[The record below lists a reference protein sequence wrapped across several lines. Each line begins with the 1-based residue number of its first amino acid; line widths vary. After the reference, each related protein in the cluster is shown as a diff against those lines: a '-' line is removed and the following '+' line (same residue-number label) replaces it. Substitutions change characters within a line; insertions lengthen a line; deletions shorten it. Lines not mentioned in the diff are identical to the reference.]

1 MGLFDIF
8 RWSRKATAVSQT
20 DYVVFIVGPSGA
32 GKSWLL
38 SLLLKMATTRV
49 PINKGQ
55 KPCTSKVYAERC
67 HFEGIQSGIVL
78 VDTPSFYTYVGP
90 DKEKIVKKWIDSNYT
105 RPKGAGILYMHNIAS
120 NPRDPNLEVSRHF
133 SAFRRTF
140 PQALVPRAV
149 RVVPTVAH
157 GSTLPP
163 DRISTLIT
171 GLRHQA
177 DNIGASTLGA
187 PFDGRPETAWD
198 VVQELLNEIT
208 ACDG

>member
-8 RWSRKATAVSQT
+8 RWSRKATTVSQT
-20 DYVVFIVGPSGA
+20 DYVVFSIVGPSGA

-38 SLLLKMATTRV
+38 SLLLKMAKTRV

-105 RPKGAGILYMHNIAS
+105 KPKGAGILYM
-120 NPRDPNLEVSRHF
+120 VSRHF

-149 RVVPTVAH
+149 RVVPTVAL

-198 VVQELLNEIT
+198 VVQELLNEIA
-208 ACDG
+208 ACDR